1 MDKSELLR
9 KSSKLKMSKQKNLN
23 NIYLWVKLAKE
34 AIEQLPDTKFE
45 FEVPST
51 RDFQRLKTVQRDD
64 PKSLK
69 ERIVTR
75 DIPVSAFVSIV
86 SDIED
91 YLSKIMKWILL
102 TDIERIKCTI
112 PGVNFTKDI
121 SIVDFLTVDR
131 SELIEEIVDQRL
143 VSLFYAK
150 PQKQL
155 EYLDKAVG
163 IKIDEGTWDFW
174 IEIKARRDLWVHNE
188 GVVNQIYIE
197 KTGNKIGYKKG
208 DIATIDNNYFT
219 ECISKLKSMV
229 GSIDSGIRK
238 AYKEKKEICRDEK

>member
-1 MDKSELLR
+1 MMDKSELLS
-9 KSSKLKMSKQKNLN
+9 KSSRLRISKQSNLN
-23 NIYLWVKLAKE
+23 NTYLWVKLAKE

-51 RDFQRLKTVQRDD
+51 RCFQRLKTVQRDD

-121 SIVDFLTVDR
+121 SIVDFL
-131 SELIEEIVDQRL
+131 S
-143 VSLFYAK
+143 FY
-150 PQKQL
+150 
-155 EYLDKAVG
+155 
-163 IKIDEGTWDFW
+163 II
-174 IEIKARRDLWVHNE
+174 RR
-188 GVVNQIYIE
+188 
-197 KTGNKIGYKKG
+197 KK
-208 DIATIDNNYFT
+208 
-219 ECISKLKSMV
+219 
-229 GSIDSGIRK
+229 
-238 AYKEKKEICRDEK
+238 